1 MICACS
7 NTAIFESM
15 SQPRPARPTSSLVA
29 AVVIFVCGLLFGA
42 PVQAQSNGHTYDID
56 TLGIPR
62 FVNTVYIDL
71 AKITQLSRFRSN
83 AGHEYSDSSQ
93 FGLGA
98 YRGPPDNR
106 FEACSSM
113 KHYFIAP
120 DATVKIY
127 APVSGKIIRMFDEPI
142 GGTQIQIEPDEY
154 PAFAFTIFHVAL
166 NQAYAVGDHV
176 DAGQLIG
183 NHTGSQ
189 TWSDIAVFV
198 RTPRGNHLISYFET
212 LTDEA
217 FEAFRARGIQSRE
230 QLIYSREYRLANPV
244 FFCLGR
250 PTPQEPELVS
260 LTGGAVNQTITVAG
274 LAPSAIVNEGSSA
287 TIVATASSGLPVTI
301 TSRQPKVCSLA
312 GTTVT
317 WRRPGHCV
325 ISMTQAG
332 DAGTFA
338 AAPIEYT
345 ITVLPAG
352 IFESVRRPRLG
363 GIHPSFIDTTESYL
377 IFHNESPVAGTVTV
391 SLFNGDTGA
400 TVARWT
406 SPALPARGSRQF
418 QINDLE
424 NAATA
429 PFVKPRVWGV
439 RIEPEST
446 MSGYMQHILFDRA
459 SVAITNASSCSGG
472 LTANPAVLPYV
483 YSSAFEDFPST
494 VLFNNPTVL
503 AVSNGASP
511 SAADTGVA
519 LGTFYP
525 PTANNASP
533 ASMSSASIP
542 FSTVQT
548 RLNYAA
554 APENSRVSVRGNFA
568 PLGGAYL
575 QHVLESRR
583 GGVLSDMNTACA
595 INGYA
600 QNTIPSPLYTA
611 SVYSGGN
618 VGAQSVL
625 RFYNAGTAP
634 GPVTVALR
642 DPSTGSVLAQW
653 TSPPVAPGAQVQ
665 VPVATIEAE
674 TNAVPQSIYTA
685 TITSEI
691 DGFFQHLVGRG
702 PGSALANF
710 STCNAATTVDGAT
723 LIGVHATALAASGYG
738 STVIVNNT
746 GAQDS
751 AAMIDVFDARDGTLL
766 ATLTTDLI
774 AANAQF
780 AFDSGFIEA
789 RLSMLAGSAGD
800 YYVLKLRSGFT
811 GYLQHFVAN
820 RDAGVITDLTP
831 MCRM

>member
-1 MICACS
+1 
-7 NTAIFESM
+7 
-15 SQPRPARPTSSLVA
+15 
-29 AVVIFVCGLLFGA
+29 
-42 PVQAQSNGHTYDID
+42 
-56 TLGIPR
+56 
-62 FVNTVYIDL
+62 
-71 AKITQLSRFRSN
+71 
-83 AGHEYSDSSQ
+83 
-93 FGLGA
+93 
-98 YRGPPDNR
+98 
-106 FEACSSM
+106 
-113 KHYFIAP
+113 
-120 DATVKIY
+120 
-127 APVSGKIIRMFDEPI
+127 
-142 GGTQIQIEPDEY
+142 
-154 PAFAFTIFHVAL
+154 
-166 NQAYAVGDHV
+166 
-176 DAGQLIG
+176 
-183 NHTGSQ
+183 
-189 TWSDIAVFV
+189 
-198 RTPRGNHLISYFET
+198 
-212 LTDEA
+212 
-217 FEAFRARGIQSRE
+217 
-230 QLIYSREYRLANPV
+230 
-244 FFCLGR
+244 
-250 PTPQEPELVS
+250 
-260 LTGGAVNQTITVAG
+260 
-274 LAPSAIVNEGSSA
+274 
-287 TIVATASSGLPVTI
+287 
-301 TSRQPKVCSLA
+301 
-312 GTTVT
+312 
-317 WRRPGHCV
+317 
-325 ISMTQAG
+325 
-332 DAGTFA
+332 
-338 AAPIEYT
+338 
-345 ITVLPAG
+345 
-352 IFESVRRPRLG
+352 
-363 GIHPSFIDTTESYL
+363 
-377 IFHNESPVAGTVTV
+377 
-391 SLFNGDTGA
+391 
-400 TVARWT
+400 
-406 SPALPARGSRQF
+406 
-418 QINDLE
+418 
-424 NAATA
+424 
-429 PFVKPRVWGV
+429 
-439 RIEPEST
+439 
-446 MSGYMQHILFDRA
+446 MQHILFDRA
-459 SVAITNASSCSGG
+459 SVAITNASSCYGG

-554 APENSRVSVRGNFA
+554 APENSRVSIRGNFA

-611 SVYSGGN
+611 SVYSGTN

-625 RFYNAGTAP
+625 RFYNAGAAP
-634 GPVTVALR
+634 GPVAVALR
-642 DPSTGSVLAQW
+642 DPATGSVLAQW
-653 TSPPVAPGAQVQ
+653 TSPPVAPGVQVQ

-674 TNAVPQSIYTA
+674 TNAVTQSLFTA
-685 TITSEI
+685 TITTEI

-723 LIGVHATALAASGYG
+723 LIGVHATSLAASGYA

-751 AAMIDVFDARDGTLL
+751 AAVIDVFDARDGTLL

>member
-1 MICACS
+1 M
-7 NTAIFESM
+7 
-15 SQPRPARPTSSLVA
+15 
-29 AVVIFVCGLLFGA
+29 
-42 PVQAQSNGHTYDID
+42 
-56 TLGIPR
+56 
-62 FVNTVYIDL
+62 
-71 AKITQLSRFRSN
+71 
-83 AGHEYSDSSQ
+83 
-93 FGLGA
+93 
-98 YRGPPDNR
+98 
-106 FEACSSM
+106 
-113 KHYFIAP
+113 
-120 DATVKIY
+120 
-127 APVSGKIIRMFDEPI
+127 
-142 GGTQIQIEPDEY
+142 
-154 PAFAFTIFHVAL
+154 
-166 NQAYAVGDHV
+166 
-176 DAGQLIG
+176 
-183 NHTGSQ
+183 
-189 TWSDIAVFV
+189 

-217 FEAFRARGIQSRE
+217 FEAFRARGIESRE
-230 QLIYSREYRLANPV
+230 QLIYSREYRRANPV
-244 FFCLGR
+244 FSCLGR
-250 PTPQEPELVS
+250 PTAQEPELVS
-260 LTGGAVNQTITVAG
+260 LTGGAATQTIAVSG

-325 ISMTQAG
+325 IAMTQEG

-352 IFESVRRPRLG
+352 VFESVHRPRLG

-406 SPALPARGSRQF
+406 SPALPARSSRQF

-446 MSGYMQHILFDRA
+446 MTGFMQHILFDRA

-483 YSSAFEDFPST
+483 YSSAFENFPST
-494 VLFNNPTVL
+494 ILFNNPT
-503 AVSNGASP
+503 AFADFSGASP
-511 SAADTGVA
+511 SAADTGA
-519 LGTFYP
+519 PIGTIYP
-525 PTANNASP
+525 AGLNNAAP
-533 ASMSSASIP
+533 APMSSASLPYAAI
-542 FSTVQT
+542 QT
-548 RLNYAA
+548 RLNYPA
-554 APENSRVSVRGNFA
+554 APENTRVSVRGDA
-568 PLGGAYL
+568 TQLGGRYL
-575 QHVLESRR
+575 QHVLESRS
-583 GGVLSDMNTACA
+583 GGVLSDMNTVCA

-600 QNTIPSPLYTA
+600 LNTLPSPLYTA

-618 VGAQSVL
+618 ISAQSL
-625 RFYNAGTAP
+625 FRFYNAGTVA
-634 GPVTVALR
+634 GPVTITLR
-642 DPSTGSVLAQW
+642 DTVSGLALAQW
-653 TSPPVAPGAQVQ
+653 TSPPLAPGAQVQ

-674 TNAVPQSIYTA
+674 TNAVTQSIYTA
-685 TITSEI
+685 TITTEI

-723 LIGVHATALAASGYG
+723 LIGVHATSLAASGYA
-738 STVIVNNT
+738 STIIVNNT

-751 AAMIDVFDARDGTLL
+751 AAVIDVFDARDGTLL
-766 ATLTTDLI
+766 ASLTTDLI

-780 AFDSGFIEA
+780 TFESGFIEA